1 MGTGYRMKKEK
12 LDFIGIFIIRN
23 IFSVV
28 IIVIM
33 MIVMYM
39 VGYTRG
45 HRIGWDDHRE
55 AIKPSYLKWSE

>member
-1 MGTGYRMKKEK
+1 MKIEK
-12 LDFIGIFIIRN
+12 LDLIGIFI
-23 IFSVV
+23 V
-28 IIVIM
+28 IVIM